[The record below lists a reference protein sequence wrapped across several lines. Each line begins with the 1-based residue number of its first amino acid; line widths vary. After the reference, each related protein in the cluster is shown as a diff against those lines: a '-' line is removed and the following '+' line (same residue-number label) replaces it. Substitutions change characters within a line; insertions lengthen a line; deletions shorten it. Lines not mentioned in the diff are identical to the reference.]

1 MAEETLLE
9 QKLRLEIDELRA
21 NKKHSNIKLWV
32 SVIGA
37 VVLVSGLFL
46 ERYSTLEQRKYELE
60 ANQYSRKLERMTVIS
75 NELNGLYEKTIDA
88 LSRNRQRT
96 WNLYLYSVELQQI
109 IRAVKTD
116 DLELRASLDALNKKV
131 ESAVGNL
138 NSEAIPINE
147 WSDVDA
153 LKVLWQTKSE
163 LPSPDFSQLFGV
175 EALENWQAVATAAM
189 DALNESH
196 PLSGKHNSA
205 KVKELEERFRKF
217 QEGLYEQISSLQI
230 SP

>member
-1 MAEETLLE
+1 MAEETLQE

-32 SVIGA
+32 SIIGA
-37 VVLVSGLFL
+37 AVLVFGLFL
-46 ERYSTLEQRKYELE
+46 ERYSTLEQRRYELE
-60 ANQYSRKLERMTVIS
+60 TNQYSSKLERMTAIS
-75 NELNGLYEKTIDA
+75 SELNALYEKTIDA

-109 IRAVKTD
+109 IRAVKTED
-116 DLELRASLDALNKKV
+116 MELRASLDALNKKV
-131 ESAVGNL
+131 NSAVESL

-153 LKVLWQTKSE
+153 LKVLWQTKSKS
-163 LPSPDFSQLFGV
+163 PSPDFSQLFGRSNLESWQSV
-175 EALENWQAVATAAM
+175 SKAALA
-189 DALNESH
+189 ALNESH
-196 PLSGKHNSA
+196 PLSGKHNSE
-205 KVKELEERFRKF
+205 KTEELERRFTEF
-217 QEGLYEQISSLQI
+217 QEGLYAQISSLQV

>member
-1 MAEETLLE
+1 MTEETLQE
-9 QKLRLEIDELRA
+9 QKLRLEIDELSA

-60 ANQYSRKLERMTVIS
+60 TNQYSRKLERMTDIS
-75 NELNGLYEKTIDA
+75 TDLNELYEKTIDA

-109 IRAVKTD
+109 IRAVKTE

-131 ESAVGNL
+131 DSAVENL

-153 LKVLWQTKSE
+153 LKVLWQTKSKS
-163 LPSPDFSQLFGV
+163 PSPDFSQLFGAKAIV
-175 EALENWQAVATAAM
+175 NWQAVSMAAM
-189 DALNESH
+189 EALNESH
-196 PLSGKHNSA
+196 PLSGSHNSA
-205 KVKELEERFRKF
+205 KVKELEERFSEF
-217 QEGLYEQISSLQI
+217 QEGLYEQITSLQI